1 MRRKE
6 LIWILEDDDGIQKI
20 FEEVLGPYYDL
31 SFFATIKA
39 FSNEYF
45 KGEPSPDLLITDL
58 QLEDG
63 YFTDFLNSEEMQGEI
78 FRFPFLIVSCIE
90 DPNVL
95 RYCFKK
101 GAMDY
106 LIKPF
111 KKPELIVKV
120 EKMLQMPKSVVPVSL
135 GADSCGFINDP
146 SLVARIEAIGN
157 ELTHKEFK
165 ILKTFLDSKNRRA
178 TREELIH
185 NAWGDT
191 NVSPSTLNV
200 HLTYLRKKLTSI
212 NISIVS
218 VEDGLWE
225 FRV

>member
-6 LIWILEDDDGIQKI
+6 LIWVLEDDEGVQKI

-31 SFFATIKA
+31 SFFTTIRTFAK
-39 FSNEYF
+39 EYF
-45 KGEPSPDLLITDL
+45 KGELTPDLLISDL

-63 YFTDFLNSEEMQGEI
+63 YFTDFLNSDEMKGET
-78 FRFPFLIVSCIE
+78 FGFPFLIVSCIE

-120 EKMLQMPKSVVPVSL
+120 EKMLQMPKSVMPVSL
-135 GADSCGFINDP
+135 GVDSCGFVNDP
-146 SLVARIEAIGN
+146 GLIAHIESIGH

-178 TREELIH
+178 TREELIN

-191 NVSPSTLNV
+191 NVSPATLNV
-200 HLTYLRKKLTSI
+200 HLTYLRKKLNSI
-212 NISIVS
+212 NVSIVS